1 MIKQTILLFFR
12 NLKSNRLYYSI
23 NIAGLTIA
31 LASVLTILVY
41 LINETSFNRNF
52 KNSDNIYRVIA
63 NHKMAGDSYCS
74 TRTMDK
80 FADQLKSKYPGILN
94 SSRIF
99 DFANYMGDLFIKL
112 DNSYI
117 KQKSLLL
124 VDDGFVDIFSIGLV
138 QGDFNLFKNN
148 LNGVLITQS
157 TAKIYFGNRSPIGET
172 LDLKYKSEKIQ
183 LIVSAIIKDFPISS
197 TIQTGLIG
205 KIGAAYTGTNTRQ
218 MSGNYQTFLQL
229 KPEIKPEQLECQ
241 IPKEGDVTFNTSYQL
256 QNIRDSY
263 LHSSQFKDS
272 PPEIKGNLRNLYVF
286 SLIAILLLLVAC
298 GNYVILSNI
307 CFMTR
312 NKEIAIKKTHGA
324 SAKGLFASFLGES
337 ILLTLLSLPFAII
350 LSTLFTALIGNI
362 FDIHLSA
369 SLFLNWRF
377 VLGTFLILMITG
389 VLGGSY
395 IAFYLSSLKP
405 VSLLRNNFLQGEKK
419 YYLSKT
425 LIVFQTISFV
435 VLLFCVSIVYQQT
448 WFGIDKNIGYDKEN
462 LISINSGDPE
472 FSKDYEYFKNQFK
485 TKTKFLSFSGA
496 YSGLFTKPEL
506 VMVPNKSNHDG
517 YTGLR
522 VFLVD
527 YNYIETAGFGLLAG
541 RSFSE
546 SFHPEKNHIIINET
560 AAKEFNFT
568 NPIGERIEEKEI
580 IGLVKDFN
588 VSSLKETIPPVMFE
602 MVDGR
607 SISQI
612 LIKVD
617 GKKEAVSII
626 QNLLSAKFQDSPYEI
641 SLISDLVDDIYRSDI
656 QFITLLTV
664 FTVLIILI
672 SSMGL
677 FGLSVFM
684 NNQRIKEVAI
694 RKTFGADSRTIL
706 SHLLKDYFRVVIIS
720 ILVGLPLGFVI
731 MKDWLSNYSF
741 QIDMDWPVFAIV
753 TITTSAIVVFTVIF
767 NIFKTSNNNVIVQLK
782 RDQ

>member
-12 NLKSNRLYYSI
+12 NFKSNRLYYYI
-23 NIAGLTIA
+23 NLAGLTIA
-31 LASVLTILVY
+31 MASVMTILAY
-41 LINETSFNRNF
+41 LINETSFNRNY
-52 KNSDNIYRVIA
+52 KNSNNIYRVIA
-63 NHKMAGDSYCS
+63 NHKVAGDSYSS
-74 TRTMDK
+74 TRTMDE

-124 VDDGFVDIFSIGLV
+124 VDNGFVDMFSIDLV

-157 TAKIYFGNRSPIGET
+157 TANIYFGNHSPIGET
-172 LDLKYKSEKIQ
+172 FDLKYNSENIQ
-183 LIVSAIIKDFPISS
+183 LIVSAIIKDFDNSS
-197 TIQTGLIG
+197 TIQAALIG
-205 KIGAAYTGTNTRQ
+205 KIGAAYPGTNIRR

-229 KPEIKPEQLECQ
+229 NPEIKPEQLERQ
-241 IPKEGDVTFNTSYQL
+241 IPKEGDVTFNTTYQL

-272 PPEIKGNLRNLYVF
+272 PPEIKGNLKNLYVF
-286 SLIAILLLLVAC
+286 SLITILLLLVAC
-298 GNYVILSNI
+298 GNYIILSNI

-324 SAKGLFASFLGES
+324 SPKGLFASFLGES
-337 ILLTLLSLPFAII
+337 VLLTLLSLPFAII
-350 LSTLFTALIGNI
+350 LSTLFTTLIGNLFGI
-362 FDIHLSA
+362 YLSS
-369 SLFLNWRF
+369 SLFLDWRF
-377 VLGTFLILMITG
+377 VLGTVLILMITG
-389 VLGGSY
+389 VLGGGY
-395 IAFYLSSLKP
+395 NAFYLSSLNP

-435 VLLFCVSIVYQQT
+435 VLLFCVNIVYKQT
-448 WFGIDKNIGYDKEN
+448 RYGIEKNIGYDKEN
-462 LISINSGDPE
+462 LISIKSGDPE
-472 FSKDYEYFKNQFK
+472 FSKGYEYFKNQFK
-485 TKTKFLSFSGA
+485 NETKFLSFSGA

-506 VMVPNKSNHDG
+506 VMVPNKSNSQG

-522 VFLVD
+522 VYLVD
-527 YNYIETAGFGLLAG
+527 YNYIETAGFKLLAG
-541 RSFSE
+541 RLFSE
-546 SFHPEKNHIIINET
+546 SFYPEKNHIIINET
-560 AAKEFNFT
+560 TAKEFNLT
-568 NPIGERIEEKEI
+568 SPIGERIEGKGI

-612 LIKVD
+612 LIRAD
-617 GKKEAVSII
+617 GKKEAVSKI
-626 QNLLSAKFQDSPYEI
+626 QNLFSTKLQNASYEI
-641 SLISDLVDDIYRSDI
+641 SLISDLVNGVYKPDI
-656 QFITLLTV
+656 QFVTLITV

-694 RKTFGADSRTIL
+694 RKTFGADSRNIL
-706 SHLLKDYFRVVIIS
+706 SLLLKDYFIVVIIS
-720 ILVGLPLGFVI
+720 NLVGLPIGFMI
-731 MKDWLSNYSF
+731 MKNWLTNFSF
-741 QIDMDWPVFAIV
+741 QIEIKMTVFVIVMISSMAIV
-753 TITTSAIVVFTVIF
+753 IFTVIY
-767 NIFKTSNNNVIVQLK
+767 NLFKTSNKNVIVQLN
-782 RDQ
+782 RD